1 MAALFRH
8 VSCDDGSARTQIQN
22 LLAGQADI
30 QRLQTTLEAGR
41 RTGTV
46 FGVICRGFSP
56 VDSLVLLA
64 GEFVH
69 TSLFILEGIL

>member
-8 VSCDDGSARTQIQN
+8 VSCDDGSARTQIQDP
-22 LLAGQADI
+22 LAGQSDI
-30 QRLQTTLEAGR
+30 QRLQTTVEIGR
-41 RTGTV
+41 RTGAV
-46 FGVICRGFSP
+46 FGVICRGSSP
-56 VDSLVLLA
+56 VHSLVLLA